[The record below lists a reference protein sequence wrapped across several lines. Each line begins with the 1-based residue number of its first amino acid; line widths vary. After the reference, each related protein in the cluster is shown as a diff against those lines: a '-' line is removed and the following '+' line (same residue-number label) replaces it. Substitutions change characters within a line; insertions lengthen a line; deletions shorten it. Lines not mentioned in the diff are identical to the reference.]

1 MSFYFTKFSPQ
12 NTFLGKVDSKTFKD
26 FILNETRHIR
36 VSTGDDSE
44 FDCRSLSSVPKISF
58 WENLDRKVQIAKG
71 Y

>member
-44 FDCRSLSSVPKISF
+44 FDCRFLKFRS
-58 WENLDRKVQIAKG
+58 
-71 Y
+71 